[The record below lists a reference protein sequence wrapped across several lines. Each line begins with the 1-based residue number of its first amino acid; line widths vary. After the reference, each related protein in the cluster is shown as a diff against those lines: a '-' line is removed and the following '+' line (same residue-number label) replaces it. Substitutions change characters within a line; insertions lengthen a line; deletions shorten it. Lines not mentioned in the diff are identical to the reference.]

1 MCLRQASSLFE
12 SIVYYFFFSV
22 LLLVTLSDNQWKSM
36 YLLRIRLTVSF
47 TVRSISE
54 STWQCWFMRAAG
66 RLPIDI
72 KSRMKRAERTC
83 ILLTTSVKRK
93 TMISNDF
100 PTVLKVHEFLKHL
113 EYPLFLASKSWRLKL
128 IFAIVPSFYTD
139 MLISRRTRKSNRS
152 TFAISRPRFLTFYIQ
167 ILPLFSFHLTRYL
180 GQTLA
185 AVCYRRSI
193 RP

>member
-1 MCLRQASSLFE
+1 MTISENRCIYLEFVLPFPLLFE
-12 SIVYYFFFSV
+12 AYQNRCGSV
-22 LLLVTLSDNQWKSM
+22 GSWEQPDVCPLIL
-36 YLLRIRLTVSF
+36 
-47 TVRSISE
+47 
-54 STWQCWFMRAAG
+54 
-66 RLPIDI
+66 

-139 MLISRRTRKSNRS
+139 TLISRRTRKSNRS

-167 ILPLFSFHLTRYL
+167 IPPLFSFHLTRYL